1 LKAWGGAYLCLA
13 GDKDTGTIDKVWW
26 WRDKTVSTRTGNYSH
41 FMVVP
46 RHAATERRPEF
57 EAVCLRTHLETYYA
71 RTLGRDRVDD
81 KLFILTKRA
90 ARSISFAGTAAGT
103 VRSDIGWIM
112 DKAGIDAR
120 FRPHS
125 LKAASAAAMRARGST
140 EDDVLRRC
148 NLSSKVYR
156 EFYEKI
162 ITAPLAPDVPLLQA
176 AISYKPPRLQV
187 SIRGGRSRA
196 RGRGRARGGRSRARS
211 STSSLPRAPAAPAS
225 PPRALAVPARSR
237 SPSPEFD
244 FGDDRDWGDW
254 PVGLHCDAV
263 DEFGKWFHAIVKKHR
278 RDTAGVEVKVHFHRF
293 AKRWDRWIPVS
304 SDELTARGT
313 RVQPRLTK

>member
-1 LKAWGGAYLCLA
+1 
-13 GDKDTGTIDKVWW
+13 
-26 WRDKTVSTRTGNYSH
+26 
-41 FMVVP
+41 M
-46 RHAATERRPEF
+46 
-57 EAVCLRTHLETYYA
+57 
-71 RTLGRDRVDD
+71 LGRERADD
-81 KLFILTKRA
+81 KIFISTKRA
-90 ARSISFAGTAAGT
+90 AHSVSFAGTAAGT

-125 LKAASAAAMRARGST
+125 LKAASTAAMRARGST
-140 EDDVLRRC
+140 KDDVLWWC
-148 NLSSKVYR
+148 NL

-196 RGRGRARGGRSRARS
+196 RGRGRARGGRSRGRS

-225 PPRALAVPARSR
+225 PPRTLAVRARSR

-244 FGDDRDWGDW
+244 FGDDRDWDDW
-254 PVGLHCDAV
+254 PVGLHCDAM
-263 DEFGKWFHAIVKKHR
+263 DEFGKWFHAIVKEHR
-278 RDTAGVEVKVHFHRF
+278 RDTVGVEVKVHFHRF

-304 SDELTARGT
+304 SGELAARGS